1 MTYSMTAFARKD
13 VRADWGTASWEIRSV
28 NQRYLEAYLRLPESF
43 RSFDPVIREKLRA
56 KLNRGKVEIQLR
68 FDAATADANA
78 LAFNSA
84 LAEMLM
90 ARASEL
96 AAKAPQAPQ
105 AQINVLDV
113 LRWPGVMNAPEADL
127 DAISEA
133 LLAAFDEGLE
143 DFIAARGRE
152 GENLKALIE
161 ARLDGVLAEVAKVRE
176 KMPEVLA
183 WQRERMQS
191 RFEEAKVELDPARL
205 EQEMVMLASRVD
217 VAEELDRLE
226 SHVKETR
233 KILKTKGAIGRRLD
247 FMMQEFNREANTLGS
262 KSINSEITASSVELK
277 VLIEQMREQIQNIE

>member
-96 AAKAPQAPQ
+96 AAKAPQA
-105 AQINVLDV
+105 QINVLDV

-161 ARLDGVLAEVAKVRE
+161 TRLDGVLAEVAKVRE

-262 KSINSEITASSVELK
+262 KSINSDITASSVELK

>member
-13 VRADWGTASWEIRSV
+13 VRADWGNASWEIRSV
-28 NQRYLEAYLRLPESF
+28 NQRYLETYLRLPESF
-43 RSFDPVIREKLRA
+43 RGLDPVLRDKLRA
-56 KLNRGKVEIQLR
+56 RLNRGKVEVQLR
-68 FDAATADANA
+68 FEAAAADANT
-78 LAFNSA
+78 LAFNAS

-90 ARASEL
+90 ARAGEL
-96 AAKAPQAPQ
+96 AAKVPG
-105 AQINVLDV
+105 AQVNVVDV

-127 DAISEA
+127 DAISED
-133 LLAAFDEGLE
+133 LLKAFDDTLQ
-143 DFIAARGRE
+143 DFIDARARE
-152 GENLKALIE
+152 GANLKELIE
-161 ARLDGVLAEVAKVRE
+161 ARLAGVLEEVAKVRTR
-176 KMPEVLA
+176 MPEVLA
-183 WQRERMQS
+183 WQRERMQN

-233 KILKTKGAIGRRLD
+233 AALKKGGAIGRRLD

-262 KSINSEITASSVELK
+262 KSINADITASSVELK

>member
-96 AAKAPQAPQ
+96 AAKAPQ

>member
-96 AAKAPQAPQ
+96 AAKAPQA
-105 AQINVLDV
+105 QINVLDV

-161 ARLDGVLAEVAKVRE
+161 TRLDGVLAEVAKVRE

-226 SHVKETR
+226 SHVTETR

>member
-28 NQRYLEAYLRLPESF
+28 NQRYLETYFRLPDAF
-43 RSFDPVIREKLRA
+43 RSLDPVLREKLRA
-56 KLNRGKVEIQLR
+56 KLSRGKVEVQLR
-68 FDAATADANA
+68 YDFANADANS
-78 LAFNSA
+78 LAFNKA
-84 LAEMLM
+84 LADMLM

-96 AAKAPQAPQ
+96 ATKAPQSN
-105 AQINVLDV
+105 INVVDI

-127 DAISEA
+127 DAISEE
-133 LLAAFDEGLE
+133 LLAAFDDALE

-152 GENLKALIE
+152 GDTLKVLIE
-161 ARLDGVLAEVAKVRE
+161 SRLEGVLVEVAKVRE
-176 KMPEVLA
+176 KMPEVLV
-183 WQRERMQS
+183 WQRERMQN
-191 RFEEAKVELDPARL
+191 RFEEAKVELEPGRL
-205 EQEMVMLASRVD
+205 EQEMVMLASRID

-233 KILKTKGAIGRRLD
+233 KIFKGKGAIGRRLD